1 MSMPY
6 LECYYCPHRR
16 ECEQNGCKC
25 DKENNNESS

>member
-16 ECEQNGCKC
+16 ECEQYGCKC
-25 DKENNNESS
+25 NKENEE